1 VSISEVQSR
10 IGTIQAQ
17 MSLLASRAAQG
28 PAASAGSAST
38 ATSATQFAAALD
50 SAVAANSTDAAST
63 TRAVTTGGAADG
75 TWVRPL
81 SGRVTSEYGPRWGTQ
96 HKGMDIAAATGAP
109 VRSMA
114 AGVVRRADWNGGYG
128 NAVIIDHGNGI
139 STLYGHNSALTVK
152 PGQRVNAGDVI
163 AKAGSTGDSTGPHL
177 HLEVRIKDKQ
187 INPRPWL
194 EARGVKF

>member
-1 VSISEVQSR
+1 VSIGEVQAR
-10 IGTIQAQ
+10 IGAIETQL
-17 MSLLASRAAQG
+17 SFLAARIPPAVTGSTTGAVTGTGSVAA
-28 PAASAGSAST
+28 AGGTGSS
-38 ATSATQFAAALD
+38 SATQFAAALD
-50 SAVAANSTDAAST
+50 SAVASGQGWTA
-63 TRAVTTGGAADG
+63 
-75 TWVRPL
+75 PL
-81 SGRVTSEYGPRWGTQ
+81 KGQITSEFGPRWGTQ

-109 VRSMA
+109 VRA
-114 AGVVRRADWNGGYG
+114 ASGGTVRRADWNGGYG

-177 HLEVRIKDKQ
+177 HLEVRIDDKQ

-194 EARGVKF
+194 AARGVRF